1 MKKIG
6 LLLFSIGLT
15 SLLLSSCSNYNMRK
29 DNNSSIST
37 KTSNEEENIMYKKI
51 QGIDDTYLIMNPDP
65 VFGSTAT
72 IIEKNGKGLLVD
84 TQFSK
89 KDADKIVQLV
99 KSNNIDI
106 ETIYISYSDP
116 DYYFGTN
123 QIKKSFPKAN
133 VVATASTI
141 SRIKDTYK
149 SKLSVWADTLK
160 ENAPD
165 KIIIPNE
172 IKESINLE
180 DVEFEIFGNDIK
192 KQTLYNKNDQLLVGG
207 ILVSTGSHLFMAD
220 TKSID
225 SQLQWINDLSEL
237 ESLSLRTVIPG
248 HFEAG
253 NQFMPQNI
261 KFTKEYIEKFITA
274 EKESKVS
281 SEIITKMK
289 NYYPKLPEG
298 NLEMSAKVVTGEM
311 DWE

>member
-1 MKKIG
+1 
-6 LLLFSIGLT
+6 
-15 SLLLSSCSNYNMRK
+15 MRK

-51 QGIDDTYLIMNPDP
+51 QGIDATYLIMNPDP

-172 IKESINLE
+172 IKESIN
-180 DVEFEIFGNDIK
+180 
-192 KQTLYNKNDQLLVGG
+192 
-207 ILVSTGSHLFMAD
+207 
-220 TKSID
+220 
-225 SQLQWINDLSEL
+225 
-237 ESLSLRTVIPG
+237 
-248 HFEAG
+248 
-253 NQFMPQNI
+253 
-261 KFTKEYIEKFITA
+261 
-274 EKESKVS
+274 
-281 SEIITKMK
+281 
-289 NYYPKLPEG
+289 
-298 NLEMSAKVVTGEM
+298 
-311 DWE
+311 

>member
-51 QGIDDTYLIMNPDP
+51 QGIDATYLIMNPDP

-160 ENAPD
+160 ENEPD

-192 KQTLYNKNDQLLVGG
+192 NKHF
-207 ILVSTGSHLFMAD
+207 IIKT
-220 TKSID
+220 
-225 SQLQWINDLSEL
+225 IN
-237 ESLSLRTVIPG
+237 
-248 HFEAG
+248 
-253 NQFMPQNI
+253 
-261 KFTKEYIEKFITA
+261 Y
-274 EKESKVS
+274 
-281 SEIITKMK
+281 
-289 NYYPKLPEG
+289 
-298 NLEMSAKVVTGEM
+298 
-311 DWE
+311 W